1 MRGRRGS
8 RVVPGY
14 GWRCSLKPY
23 TEHTPLSL
31 RSLRVYDRVVLN
43 PDAISLHCTGR
54 RSKQSSVLRQ
64 PRWHP
69 AASIVPIMSLT
80 HTHERSA
87 MIKVNSTVV
96 ATNRYL
102 SVDVEITPLV
112 ITAAVFDLAIR
123 RLAVMFPTACPINLV
138 IAPPHSVTVWAV
150 SCSPAAV
157 QSGRLAVHAV
167 DKELD
172 LSAVG
177 DLDGFRDPIA
187 AVLSGDTF
195 LTTPIVA
202 FTVPHNIPAPRNR
215 RGGCRCGC
223 RRGSRCGRLRASTV
237 V

>member
-1 MRGRRGS
+1 M
-8 RVVPGY
+8 
-14 GWRCSLKPY
+14 
-23 TEHTPLSL
+23 
-31 RSLRVYDRVVLN
+31 YDRVVLN

-215 RGGCRCGC
+215 RGGCRAVRVSARESVRAASSIDRCLRK
-223 RRGSRCGRLRASTV
+223 RRWSAQLHKHRRCTLHPRIGKARCKSAG
-237 V
+237 